1 MDSFTQPVTST
12 GVDIFWVIDGSGSM
26 NNDYPKVLQGIS
38 DMLAHLPPIS
48 WRLMIISMT
57 PAENVEST
65 SFPLILGDNDL
76 DAVAM
81 FNANVNQGSEF
92 GFSSLHEYIENNAFA
107 QNWLRDDAALL
118 TVFVSD
124 EDDQSTTYF
133 LSVSSFA
140 NWLDSVRNNVLVSSI
155 VNLPAEDSSCAYNDR
170 NTGYRY
176 IELTNMYGGQVLDI
190 CSEDWS
196 QGVADAASQIQPH
209 EYYDLSRVPLNG
221 EQIYI
226 FVDGQPFYDFY
237 YKEAE
242 NRVYFDV
249 IPSELSLVEI
259 AYYY

>member
-1 MDSFTQPVTST
+1 
-12 GVDIFWVIDGSGSM
+12 
-26 NNDYPKVLQGIS
+26 
-38 DMLAHLPPIS
+38 
-48 WRLMIISMT
+48 
-57 PAENVEST
+57 
-65 SFPLILGDNDL
+65 
-76 DAVAM
+76 
-81 FNANVNQGSEF
+81 
-92 GFSSLHEYIENNAFA
+92 
-107 QNWLRDDAALL
+107 
-118 TVFVSD
+118 
-124 EDDQSTTYF
+124 
-133 LSVSSFA
+133 VSSFA